1 MIKRVSIILIIVIV
15 VLAIA
20 FALKLVQLHEDI
32 NKYAAYWNQNSQNG
46 SFIYVALGDSAAQG
60 IGASKPE
67 LGYVGLLANH
77 IELYTGQK
85 VKIVNLSVSGA
96 KINDVINTQIPQL
109 KHLSPNLVTVDIGS
123 NDVENNFVESSFQSQ
138 FQSLA
143 KQLPAGTLIA
153 NIPYFGGRS
162 RKNSTAI
169 IASNL
174 ISNSANSYNLKL
186 VDLQN
191 YTRSHQSILNYAAD
205 FFHPSDRG
213 YKNWE
218 AAFWQLAVTVLPNKK

>member
-1 MIKRVSIILIIVIV
+1 MIKRVSIVLITVFV
-15 VLAIA
+15 VLAIV

-32 NKYAAYWNQNSQNG
+32 SKYAAYWNQNSENG
-46 SFIYVALGDSAAQG
+46 SFTYVALGDSAAQG
-60 IGASKPE
+60 IGASKPQ

-85 VKIVNLSVSGA
+85 VKIINLSVSGA
-96 KINDVINTQIPQL
+96 KIKDVIDKQIPQL
-109 KHLSPNLVTVDIGS
+109 KHLSPNLVTVEIGS
-123 NDVENNFVESSFQSQ
+123 NDVENNFEESMFQSQ
-138 FQSLA
+138 YQALA
-143 KQLPAGTLIA
+143 EQLPPGTLVS

-162 RKNSTAI
+162 RKNSVAI

-174 ISNSANSYNLKL
+174 ISNSASTHNLKL
-186 VDLQN
+186 VDLQK
-191 YTRSHQSILNYAAD
+191 YTHEHQSILNYAAD

-218 AAFWQLAVTVLPNKK
+218 AAFWQQVVTVLPNKK